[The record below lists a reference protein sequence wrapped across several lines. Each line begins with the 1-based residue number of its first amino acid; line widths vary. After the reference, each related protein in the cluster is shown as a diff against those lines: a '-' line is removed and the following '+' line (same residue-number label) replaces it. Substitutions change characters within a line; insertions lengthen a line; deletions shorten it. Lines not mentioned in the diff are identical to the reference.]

1 MDIVS
6 LGGETAAPDADHG
19 FDAETFKEFISF
31 DVGDGD
37 PIYYHSVG
45 KLYRQPGGEI
55 IAGVEALVSNRL
67 VKMEGNQAEAICR
80 TLVIYRDPDS
90 GEILQQDD
98 GRHIV
103 REYPYISARFELKD
117 RHLVIHTEGLSGPHQ
132 NGLYGLAR
140 VSNDKVFAQR
150 SGDTTFFYWTLY
162 GEVETPIGKVWFN
175 EAYNGSTA
183 PGVPDVMVMNRY
195 GTLPAFAGMGDGF
208 MQTTAARIDSYEQL
222 PEHLREYVEEHA
234 PSHCAPPVDDAEI
247 ERLKLEY
254 LGDNPPEAP
263 KSAPPEQLSKE
274 QIAEVVG
281 GYFSCLRNMQVDELL
296 ELFSDD
302 ALSWDPVGTP
312 PLLVRDK
319 STNYFKA
326 LSGFFEKMALT
337 EDDMF
342 VAGNEAAVKWTG
354 VAKLRKK
361 DKELTFEGV
370 SVFTV
375 NPDGLISCVR
385 SYWDKK
391 TLMSS
396 L

>member
-1 MDIVS
+1 MGIVS
-6 LGGETAAPDADHG
+6 MGGETAAPDADHG

-67 VKMEGNQAEAICR
+67 VKMEGDTAEAICR
-80 TLVIYRDPDS
+80 TLVIYRDHET
-90 GEILQQDD
+90 GEILQHDD
-98 GRHIV
+98 GRHII
-103 REYPYISARFELKD
+103 REYPYIIARFELKD
-117 RHLVIHTEGLSGPHQ
+117 RRLVIYTEGLSGPHQ
-132 NGLYGLAR
+132 NGLYGLAK

-150 SGDTTFFYWTLY
+150 SGGTTFFYWTLY

-183 PGVPDVMVMNRY
+183 PDVADVMVMNRY

-222 PEHLREYVEEHA
+222 PEHLREYVAQHA

-247 ERLKLEY
+247 ASLKEQY

-263 KSAPPEQLSKE
+263 KSAAPEQLSKE

-296 ELFSDD
+296 ELFSED

-326 LSGFFEKMALT
+326 LSGFFEKMELT

-342 VAGNEAAVKWTG
+342 VAGNEAAVRWTG
-354 VAKLRKK
+354 VAKLRTK

-375 NPDGLISCVR
+375 NPDGLISSIR

>member
-98 GRHIV
+98 GSHII

-222 PEHLREYVEEHA
+222 PEQLREYVEKHA
-234 PSHCAPPVDDAEI
+234 PSHCAPPVDNAEI
-247 ERLKLEY
+247 DRLKQEY
-254 LGDNPPEAP
+254 LGDHPPEAP
-263 KSAPPEQLSKE
+263 KSAAPEQLSKE

-326 LSGFFEKMALT
+326 LSGFF
-337 EDDMF
+337 
-342 VAGNEAAVKWTG
+342 
-354 VAKLRKK
+354 
-361 DKELTFEGV
+361 
-370 SVFTV
+370 
-375 NPDGLISCVR
+375 
-385 SYWDKK
+385 
-391 TLMSS
+391 
-396 L
+396 

>member
-1 MDIVS
+1 MGIVR

-80 TLVIYRDPDS
+80 TLVIYRDPDT
-90 GEILQQDD
+90 GEILQEDD
-98 GRHIV
+98 GRHII
-103 REYPYISARFELKD
+103 REYPYICARFELKD
-117 RHLVIHTEGLSGPHQ
+117 RLLVIHTEGLSGPHQ
-132 NGLYGLAR
+132 NGHYGLAK

-150 SGDTTFFYWTLY
+150 SGGRTFFYWTLY

-175 EAYNGSTA
+175 EAYNGSTS
-183 PGVPDVMVMNRY
+183 PDVMVMNRY

-208 MQTTAARIDSYEQL
+208 MQTTAARIDSYEEL
-222 PEHLREYVEEHA
+222 PEQLREYVAKHA
-234 PSHCAPPVDDAEI
+234 PSHCAPPADEAEI
-247 ERLKLEY
+247 ARLKEEY
-254 LGDNPPEAP
+254 LGETPPEAP
-263 KSAPPEQLSKE
+263 KSAAPEKLSKE

-281 GYFSCLRNMQVDELL
+281 QYFSCLRSMEVDELL
-296 ELFSDD
+296 ELFSED
-302 ALSWDPVGTP
+302 AMSYDPVGTP

-319 STNYFKA
+319 STNYFRA
-326 LSGFFEKMALT
+326 LSSIFEKMALT
-337 EDDMF
+337 EDDIF
-342 VAGNEAAVKWTG
+342 VAGSEAAVRWTG
-354 VAKLRKK
+354 VAKLRSKQ
-361 DKELTFEGV
+361 EEITFEGV

-375 NPDGLISCVR
+375 NPEGLISGVR

-391 TLMSS
+391 GLMSS